1 MRGAPLNSLMFFKG
15 ILSKVSN
22 VAKMDFDDKRE
33 QAIYNLGVDAGERQS
48 AMNDTIYQLGTVLAS
63 FALYKTVDYGIK
75 KMIKNNQ
82 EKIIEDYMEDI
93 D

>member
-1 MRGAPLNSLMFFKG
+1 MFFKG
-15 ILSKVSN
+15 ILSKASN
-22 VAKMDFDDKRE
+22 VAKMEFDDKRE

-48 AMNDTIYQLGTVLAS
+48 TMNDTIYQLGTLIAS

-82 EKIIEDYMEDI
+82 EEIINDCMEDI

>member
-1 MRGAPLNSLMFFKG
+1 MFFKG
-15 ILSKVSN
+15 LFSKVSN

-63 FALYKTVDYGIK
+63 FAVYKTVDYGIK

-82 EKIIEDYMEDI
+82 EKIIKDYMEGMD
-93 D
+93 

>member
-1 MRGAPLNSLMFFKG
+1 MFFKG

-22 VAKMDFDDKRE
+22 VAKLEFDDKRE

-48 AMNDTIYQLGTVLAS
+48 AMNDTIYQLGTLIAS

-82 EKIIEDYMEDI
+82 EKIIEDYMEGMD
-93 D
+93 

>member
-1 MRGAPLNSLMFFKG
+1 MFFKG
-15 ILSKVSN
+15 IFSKVSN

-63 FALYKTVDYGIK
+63 FAVYKTLDYGIK
-75 KMIKNNQ
+75 KLIKNNQ
-82 EKIIEDYMEDI
+82 EEIIEDYMEGMD
-93 D
+93 

>member
-1 MRGAPLNSLMFFKG
+1 MILEGMYIMFFKG
-15 ILSKVSN
+15 IFSKVSN

-63 FALYKTVDYGIK
+63 FAVYKTVDYGIK
-75 KMIKNNQ
+75 KLIKNNQ
-82 EKIIEDYMEDI
+82 EKIIEDYMEGMD
-93 D
+93 